1 MSIPTNTNI
10 GSMGPVTNRIMQ
22 SFVDKLASA
31 EFRELLAEKIVDP
44 MVGVVNEKI
53 KPYIYISLFM
63 YAILIVLLVMIYRKK

>member
-1 MSIPTNTNI
+1 MSIPTTTNI